1 MKIDVGILMH
11 ATVWWQCVGLLRKGR
26 ESERKRKHT
35 ATHCNTL
42 QHDQRAT
49 KHCNTVWIPRT
60 EHPRTEHP
68 FTNVCNSMAA
78 TLWDYS
84 VALVGGKETIYTPL
98 RKRVENVVSAAI
110 WTGSAVTVLGF
121 SLSLSR
127 ALSLSLFLSLSAP
140 LGLLLS

>member
-1 MKIDVGILMH
+1 
-11 ATVWWQCVGLLRKGR
+11 
-26 ESERKRKHT
+26 
-35 ATHCNTL
+35 
-42 QHDQRAT
+42 
-49 KHCNTVWIPRT
+49 
-60 EHPRTEHP
+60 
-68 FTNVCNSMAA
+68 MAA

-127 ALSLSLFLSLSAP
+127 ALSLSLFLSLSLSLSGRTMSRVVTLPARL
-140 LGLLLS
+140 LGAIFK